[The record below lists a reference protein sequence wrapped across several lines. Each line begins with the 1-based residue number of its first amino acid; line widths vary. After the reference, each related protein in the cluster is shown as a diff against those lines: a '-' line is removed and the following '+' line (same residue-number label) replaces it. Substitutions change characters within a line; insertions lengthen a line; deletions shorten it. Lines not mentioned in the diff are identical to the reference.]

1 MVIIMWK
8 WVSGKRNILKK
19 KRKEEVKIDIIVEK
33 MEKRKKKIVKGKE
46 VLMKGDKKR
55 EKNEMMKRMKNYKV
69 MKEKNVILKVVK
81 E

>member
-1 MVIIMWK
+1 
-8 WVSGKRNILKK
+8 
-19 KRKEEVKIDIIVEK
+19 

>member
-1 MVIIMWK
+1 
-8 WVSGKRNILKK
+8 
-19 KRKEEVKIDIIVEK
+19 
-33 MEKRKKKIVKGKE
+33 
-46 VLMKGDKKR
+46 MKGDKKR